1 MRSVSRLPVIAIA
14 IVGAFLTFSSAATAL
29 VTVGQVA
36 PGTSPETTCEFTQP
50 YDEIQVVSGSV
61 PSYTIPTA
69 GVLTSWSTNAAAGG
83 GQTLGMKVFRP
94 VAPGVFLVVGH
105 SGPNLLSP
113 SVLNTF
119 PVHIPVQAGDILG
132 IVVPPGLPGIGGVP
146 TACAFET
153 FNPGDVITYKSG
165 SVPDGGLVVPEPE
178 SSFNESRL
186 NVSATLLPPP
196 AIGAVTPA
204 KGSVKGGTSVVITG
218 LNFASVTGVTF
229 GGVPAVFA
237 VNSEGQISTVSP
249 ASKAIA
255 KVPVTVTTVA
265 GAATAVQTFSYEG
278 CKVPGLGGKKL
289 KAAKK
294 TLRNKGCKP
303 GKVKKINGVTSNT
316 GKVTKQNP
324 KPGKLLA
331 PGTKVNVTLG

>member
-14 IVGAFLTFSSAATAL
+14 IVAAFLTFSSAATAL

-36 PGTSPETTCEFTQP
+36 PGASPTATCNFTQP
-50 YDEIQVVSGSV
+50 YDELQVVSGAA
-61 PSYTIPTA
+61 PSYTVPVS
-69 GVLTSWSTNAAAGG
+69 GVLTSWSTNAAANG
-83 GQTLGMKVFRP
+83 GQALGLKVFRQI
-94 VAPGVFLVVGH
+94 APGVFLIVGH
-105 SGPNLLSP
+105 NGPNLLAP

-119 PVHIPVQAGDILG
+119 PVNIPVLAGDILG
-132 IVVPPGLPGIGGVP
+132 LAAQPGS
-146 TACAFET
+146 TACQFAT
-153 FNPGDVITYKSG
+153 SNPADVITYKAG
-165 SVPDGGLVVPEPE
+165 SAPDGGVIAPEAE
-178 SSFNESRL
+178 SIETELRL

-196 AIGAVTPA
+196 AISAVTPA
-204 KGSVKGGTSVVITG
+204 KGSIRGGTSVALGG

-229 GGVPAVFA
+229 GGVPAAFA
-237 VNSEGQISTVSP
+237 VNSEGQITAVSP
-249 ASKAIA
+249 RSKRIA

-265 GAATAVQTFSYEG
+265 GAATALQTFSYQG

-303 GKVKKINGVTSNT
+303 GNVKKTNGVTAND

-324 KPGKLLA
+324 KAGKLLA
-331 PGTKVNVTLG
+331 PGTKVHVTLG